1 VRQGA
6 LGGYRTF
13 ASMRFAIIAAVS
25 IAALFPAAG
34 SARTIDFSDLR
45 NLTSLSSPQISPD
58 GKRIVFFRSRPD
70 YTKDRSQSDLMII
83 EVKSKKVRQLT
94 FNRRGL
100 SSPRWSP
107 DGSSIA
113 FLMSTTVEG
122 VTDPQEEIFVLPMNG
137 GDPRPVTKAEQGVD
151 GFAWSPNGAQF
162 AFITQDPNPYKKQ
175 VDAHL
180 DAFEI
185 GANDYLHT
193 EAAIPSHLWVISSGG
208 GTAKR
213 LTSGWWSLGTV
224 DPGSTSGLS
233 WSSDGTKIAFD
244 HFPTALNGDTL
255 GTVIDIID
263 VRTGKFTPLTG
274 NTGLEGGGTFA
285 PTGAAISYSRNTGGD
300 PTNGNAVYVTS
311 LGGGPG
317 KDIRKQIDR
326 TINGTAWD
334 PSGKAMWLFGPDRS
348 HTAAWYVTL
357 SGSTKPVNLGNVAIS
372 QTGQTARQTGAL
384 AFVGTTTNH
393 PSELYYLASPSS
405 KPVRLTNYNGF
416 ISKLQLGQVTA
427 VNWKSDGFSEDGVL
441 TLPPSFDRLRM
452 TGHKFPLVLVIH
464 GGPQSASTLAWN
476 SQNQLF
482 AAHGY
487 LVFNPNYRGSTNLGD
502 AYEHAISRD
511 AGAGPGRDVMA
522 GIAAVEKAYNIDKS
536 RIAVS
541 GWSYGGY
548 MTSWMTGHYNIWKT
562 AVAGA
567 ALNDWFDDYN
577 VAFYVYT
584 DVPWFGG
591 SPWNPKYSAMW
602 RDQSPI
608 TYAQSIKTPTLI
620 LGDIGDNN
628 VTITNSFKMYRA
640 LKDNGV
646 PVQFVA
652 YPVHGHFPSD
662 PVRSEDVTRRW
673 LAWIDRY
680 LRT

>member
-1 VRQGA
+1 
-6 LGGYRTF
+6 
-13 ASMRFAIIAAVS
+13 MRLAILAAAS
-25 IAALFPAAG
+25 IAALFPVTT
-34 SARTIDFSDLR
+34 SARTIDFSDIR
-45 NLTSLSSPQISPD
+45 RLTSLSSPQISPD
-58 GKRIVFFRSRPD
+58 GKRIVFLRGHPD
-70 YTKDRSQSDLMII
+70 FVKDRSQSDLMLIDI
-83 EVKSKKVRQLT
+83 KTKQVRQLT
-94 FNRRGL
+94 FDRRGL

-107 DGSSIA
+107 DGSRIA

-122 VTDPQEEIFVLPMNG
+122 VSDPQEEVFVLPMNG
-137 GDPRPVTKAEQGVD
+137 GDPRPVTKAAQGID
-151 GFAWSPNGAQF
+151 GFAWSPSGSQF
-162 AFITQDPNPYKKQ
+162 AFITQDANPYKKQ

-193 EAAIPSHLWVISSGG
+193 EAAIPSHLWVISSSG

-213 LTSGWWSLGTV
+213 LTSGSWSLGTV
-224 DPGSTSGLS
+224 DPGATSELT
-233 WSSDGTKIAFD
+233 WSPDGKQIAFV
-244 HFPTALNGDTL
+244 HFPTPLIGNSL
-255 GTVIDIID
+255 GAVIDVID
-263 VRTGKFTPLTG
+263 VRSGKRTPLTG
-274 NTGLEGGGTFA
+274 NSGLEGAPDFA
-285 PTGAAISYSRNTGGD
+285 PAGNAISYARNTNGD
-300 PTNGNAVYVTS
+300 DTNGNAIYVTRP
-311 LGGGPG
+311 GGGSG
-317 KDIRKQIDR
+317 KDIRAQIDR
-326 TINGTAWD
+326 NINGSAWD
-334 PSGKAMWLFGPDRS
+334 PSGKALWLFGPDGPR
-348 HTAAWYVTL
+348 TAAWYVTL
-357 SGSTKPVNLGNVAIS
+357 NGATKRVNLGNVALS
-372 QTGQTARQTGAL
+372 QTGQTARKTGAL
-384 AFVGTTTNH
+384 AFIGTTTGH
-393 PSELYYLASPSS
+393 PGELYYLASPASQ
-405 KPVRLTNYNGF
+405 PVRLTNVNGF
-416 ISKLQLGQVTA
+416 ITKLQLGRVA
-427 VNWKSDGFSEDGVL
+427 EVNWKNDGFSEDGVL
-441 TLPPSFDRLRM
+441 TMPPGYNSQ
-452 TGHKFPLVLVIH
+452 KAYPLVLVIH
-464 GGPQSASTLAWN
+464 GGPQSASTQAWN

-502 AYEHAISRD
+502 RYQHAISRD

-522 GIAAVEKAYNIDKS
+522 GIATVERSYKVDKS

-548 MTSWMTGHYNIWKT
+548 MTSWMTGHYNIWKA

-602 RDQSPI
+602 RAQSPI
-608 TYAQSIKTPTLI
+608 TYAQAIHAPTLI
-620 LGDIGDNN
+620 MGDIGDNN
-628 VTITNSFKMYRA
+628 VTITNSFKMYHA

-680 LRT
+680 LR

>member
-1 VRQGA
+1 
-6 LGGYRTF
+6 
-13 ASMRFAIIAAVS
+13 MRFAIIAAAS
-25 IAALFPAAG
+25 IAVLFPVTT
-34 SARTIDFSDLR
+34 SARTIDFSDIR
-45 NLTSLSSPQISPD
+45 RLTSVSSPQISPD
-58 GKRIVFFRSRPD
+58 GKRIVFLRGHPD
-70 YTKDRSQSDLMII
+70 FVKDRSQTDLTLIDI
-83 EVKSKKVRQLT
+83 KTKQVRQLT
-94 FNRRGL
+94 FDRRGL

-107 DGSSIA
+107 DGSRIA

-122 VTDPQEEIFVLPMNG
+122 VSGPQEEVFVLPMNG
-137 GDPRPVTKAEQGVD
+137 GDPRPVTKAARGIA
-151 GFAWSPNGAQF
+151 GFAWSPDGTQF
-162 AFITQDPNPYKKQ
+162 AFITQDPNPHKKQ
-175 VDAHL
+175 VAAHL

-193 EAAIPSHLWVISSGG
+193 EAAIPLHLWVISSSG

-213 LTSGWWSLGTV
+213 LTSGSWSLGTV
-224 DPGSTSGLS
+224 DPGATSELTWST
-233 WSSDGTKIAFD
+233 DGKQIAFV
-244 HFPTALNGDTL
+244 HFPTPLIGNSL
-255 GTVIDIID
+255 GAVIDVID
-263 VRTGKFTPLTG
+263 VRTGKRAPLTG
-274 NTGLEGGGTFA
+274 NSGLEGGPDFA
-285 PTGAAISYSRNTGGD
+285 PAGNAIAYSRNTNGD
-300 PTNGNAVYVTS
+300 DTNGNSIYVTHV
-311 LGGGPG
+311 GGGPG
-317 KDIRKQIDR
+317 KDIRAQIDR
-326 TINGTAWD
+326 NINGTAWD
-334 PSGKAMWLFGPDRS
+334 PSGKALWLFGPDGPR
-348 HTAAWYVTL
+348 TAAWYVTL
-357 SGSTKPVNLGNVAIS
+357 NGATRRVNLGNVALS
-372 QTGQTARQTGAL
+372 QTGQTARKTGAL
-384 AFVGTTTNH
+384 AFIGTTTGH
-393 PSELYYLASPSS
+393 PGELYYLASPASQ
-405 KPVRLTNYNGF
+405 PARLTNFNGF
-416 ISKLQLGQVTA
+416 VTKLQLGRVA
-427 VNWKSDGFSEDGVL
+427 EVNWKNDGFSEDGVL
-441 TLPPSFDRLRM
+441 TMPPDYNPQ
-452 TGHKFPLVLVIH
+452 KAYPLVLVIH
-464 GGPQSASTLAWN
+464 GGPQSASTQAWN

-502 AYEHAISRD
+502 RYQHAISRD

-522 GIAAVEKAYNIDKS
+522 GIAKVERSYKVDKS

-548 MTSWMTGHYNIWKT
+548 MTSWMTGHYNIWKA

-602 RDQSPI
+602 RAQSPI
-608 TYAQSIKTPTLI
+608 TYAQAIRAPTLI
-620 LGDIGDNN
+620 MGDIGDNN
-628 VTITNSFKMYRA
+628 VTITNSFKMYHA

-680 LRT
+680 LR

>member
-1 VRQGA
+1 
-6 LGGYRTF
+6 
-13 ASMRFAIIAAVS
+13 MRLAIIAAAS
-25 IAALFPAAG
+25 IAALFPAAA
-34 SARTIDFSDLR
+34 SARTLDFSDVR
-45 NLTSLSSPQISPD
+45 NLVSLNSPQISPD
-58 GKRIVFFRSRPD
+58 GKKIIFFRGRPD
-70 YTKDRSQSDLMII
+70 FVKDRSQTDLMLIDI
-83 EVKSKKVRQLT
+83 KSKQIRQLT

-107 DGSSIA
+107 DGSRIA

-122 VTDPQEEIFVLPMNG
+122 VTDPQEEIFVLLMDG
-137 GDPRPVTKAEQGVD
+137 GDPQPITKALQGID
-151 GFAWSPNGAQF
+151 GYSWSPNGAQF
-162 AFITQDPNPYKKQ
+162 AYITQDANQYKKQ

-193 EAAIPSHLWVISSGG
+193 EAAIPSHLWVISAAG

-213 LTSGWWSLGTV
+213 LTSGTWSLGTV
-224 DPGSTSGLS
+224 DPGSTSGIS
-233 WSSDGTKIAFD
+233 WSPDGTKIAFD

-255 GTVIDIID
+255 GTVIDVID
-263 VRTGKFTPLTG
+263 VRTGKRTRLTG

-285 PTGAAISYSRNTGGD
+285 PAGTAIAYSRNTGGD
-300 PTNGNAVYVTS
+300 PTNGNAIYVTH

-317 KDIRKQIDR
+317 KDIRKQLDR
-326 TINGTAWD
+326 TINGTAWA
-334 PSGKAMWLFGPDRS
+334 PNGKAMWLFGPDRS
-348 HTAAWYVTL
+348 QVAAWYVTL
-357 SGSTKPVNLGNVAIS
+357 GGSTQRVNLGNVAIS
-372 QTGQTARQTGAL
+372 QTGQTARKTGAL
-384 AFVGTTTNH
+384 AFTGTTTSH
-393 PSELYYLASPSS
+393 PAELYYLASPSS
-405 KPVRLTNYNGF
+405 TPVRLTNYNGF
-416 ISKLQLGQVTA
+416 VSKLQLGHVTE
-427 VNWKSDGFSEDGVL
+427 VNWKNDGFAEDGVL
-441 TLPPSFDRLRM
+441 TLPP
-452 TGHKFPLVLVIH
+452 GYNPQKAYPLVLVIH

-502 AYEHAISRD
+502 RYEHAIWHD

-522 GIAAVEKAYNIDKS
+522 GIAAVEKAYKVDKS
-536 RIAVS
+536 RIAVT

-548 MTSWMTGHYNIWKT
+548 MTSWMTGHYTIWKA

-591 SPWNPKYSAMW
+591 SPWNPKYTAMW
-602 RDQSPI
+602 REQSPI
-608 TYAQSIKTPTLI
+608 TYAQAIKTPTLI

-628 VTITNSFKMYRA
+628 VTITNSFKMYHA

-673 LAWIDRY
+673 LAWVDRY
-680 LRT
+680 LR

>member
-1 VRQGA
+1 
-6 LGGYRTF
+6 
-13 ASMRFAIIAAVS
+13 MRLAIIAALS
-25 IAALFPAAG
+25 IAAVFPAAA

-45 NLTSLSSPQISPD
+45 NITSLNSPQISPD
-58 GKRIVFFRSRPD
+58 GKRVVFVRSRPD
-70 YTKDRSQSDLMII
+70 FTKDRSQSDLMLMDL
-83 EVKSKKVRQLT
+83 KTKKVRQLT

-100 SSPRWSP
+100 ASPRWSP

-122 VTDPQEEIFVLPMNG
+122 VSDPQEEIFVLPLDG
-137 GDPRPVTKAEQGVD
+137 GDPRPITKAEQGVD
-151 GFAWSPNGAQF
+151 GFAWSPNGSQF

-175 VDAHL
+175 IDAHL

-193 EAAIPSHLWVISSGG
+193 EASIPSHLWTIGTGG

-213 LTSGWWSLGTV
+213 LTSGSWSLGTV
-224 DPGSTSGLS
+224 DPGATSDIS
-233 WSSDGTKIAFD
+233 WSPDGKKIAFI
-244 HFPTALNGDTL
+244 HFPTPLIGNSL
-255 GTVIDIID
+255 GAVIDVVD
-263 VRTGKFTPLTG
+263 ARTGKRTPLTG
-274 NTGLEGGGTFA
+274 NTGLEGSPDFA
-285 PTGAAISYSRNTGGD
+285 PAGNLIAYSRNTNGD
-300 PTNGNAVYVTS
+300 DTNGNAIYVTRV
-311 LGGGPG
+311 GGGPG

-326 TINGTAWD
+326 NINGTAWD
-334 PSGKAMWLFGPDRS
+334 PSGKAMWLFGPDGQR
-348 HTAAWYVTL
+348 TAAWYVTL
-357 SGSTKPVNLGNVAIS
+357 GGSTQRVNMGDVAIS
-372 QTGQTARQTGAL
+372 QTGQVARKTGAL
-384 AFVGTTTNH
+384 AFIGTTTSH
-393 PSELYYLASPSS
+393 PAELYYLASPKAS
-405 KPVRLTNYNGF
+405 PVRLTNYNGF
-416 ISKLQLGQVTA
+416 ISKLQLGRV
-427 VNWKSDGFSEDGVL
+427 VEMNWKNDGFAEDGVL
-441 TLPPSFDRLRM
+441 TLPPGYNPQKSY
-452 TGHKFPLVLVIH
+452 PLVLVIH

-487 LVFNPNYRGSTNLGD
+487 MVFNPNYRGSTNLGD
-502 AYEHAISRD
+502 RYEHAIWHD

-522 GIAAVEKAYNIDKS
+522 GIATVEKAYKVDKS
-536 RIAVS
+536 RLAVT

-548 MTSWMTGHYNIWKT
+548 MTSWMTGHYNIWKA

-608 TYAQSIKTPTLI
+608 TFAQSIKTPTLI

-628 VTITNSFKMYRA
+628 VTITNSFKMYHA

-662 PVRSEDVTRRW
+662 HVRSENVYQRW
-673 LAWIDRY
+673 LGWIDRY
-680 LRT
+680 LR

>member
-1 VRQGA
+1 
-6 LGGYRTF
+6 
-13 ASMRFAIIAAVS
+13 MRLAIIAAAS
-25 IAALFPAAG
+25 IAALFPAAA
-34 SARTIDFSDLR
+34 SARTIDFSDVR
-45 NLTSLSSPQISPD
+45 NLVSLSSPQISPD
-58 GKRIVFFRSRPD
+58 GKKIIFFRGRPD
-70 YTKDRSQSDLMII
+70 FVKDRSQTDLMLID
-83 EVKSKKVRQLT
+83 VKSKQIRQLT

-107 DGSSIA
+107 DGSRIA

-122 VTDPQEEIFVLPMNG
+122 VTDPQEEIFVLPMDG
-137 GDPRPVTKAEQGVD
+137 GDPQPITKAEQGID
-151 GFAWSPNGAQF
+151 GYAWSPNGARF
-162 AFITQDPNPYKKQ
+162 AYITQDANPYKKQ

-193 EAAIPSHLWVISSGG
+193 EAAIPSHLWVISAAG

-213 LTSGWWSLGTV
+213 LTSGSWSLGTV
-224 DPGSTSGLS
+224 DPGSTSGIS
-233 WSSDGTKIAFD
+233 WSPDGTKIAFD

-255 GTVIDIID
+255 GTVIDIIN
-263 VRTGKFTPLTG
+263 VRTGKRTRLTG

-285 PTGAAISYSRNTGGD
+285 PAGTAIAYSRNSGGD
-300 PTNGNAVYVTS
+300 PTNGNAIYVTH

-317 KDIRKQIDR
+317 KDIRKQLDR
-326 TINGTAWD
+326 TINGTAWA
-334 PSGKAMWLFGPDRS
+334 PNGKAMWLFGPDRS
-348 HTAAWYVTL
+348 QVAAWYVTL
-357 SGSTKPVNLGNVAIS
+357 GGSTQRVNLENVAIS
-372 QTGQTARQTGAL
+372 QTGQTARKTGAL
-384 AFVGTTTNH
+384 AFTGTTTSH
-393 PSELYYLASPSS
+393 PAELYYLASPSS
-405 KPVRLTNYNGF
+405 TPVRLTNYNGF
-416 ISKLQLGQVTA
+416 VSKLQLGRVA
-427 VNWKSDGFSEDGVL
+427 EVNWKNDGFAEDGVL
-441 TLPPSFDRLRM
+441 TLPPGYNPQK
-452 TGHKFPLVLVIH
+452 TYPLVLVIH

-502 AYEHAISRD
+502 RYEHAISRD
-511 AGAGPGRDVMA
+511 AGAGPGRDVIA
-522 GIAAVEKAYNIDKS
+522 GIAAVEKAYKVDKS
-536 RIAVS
+536 RIAVT

-548 MTSWMTGHYNIWKT
+548 MTSWMTGHYNIWKA

-591 SPWNPKYSAMW
+591 SPWNPKYTAMW

-608 TYAQSIKTPTLI
+608 TYAQAIKTPTLI

-628 VTITNSFKMYRA
+628 VTITNSFKMYHA

-673 LAWIDRY
+673 LAWVDRY
-680 LRT
+680 LR

>member
-1 VRQGA
+1 
-6 LGGYRTF
+6 
-13 ASMRFAIIAAVS
+13 MRLAIIAAVS
-25 IAALFPAAG
+25 IAVFFPAAA
-34 SARTIDFSDLR
+34 SARTIDFSDVR
-45 NLTSLSSPQISPD
+45 NIVSLSSPQISPD

-70 YTKDRSQSDLMII
+70 FTKDRSQTDLMLMD
-83 EVKSKKVRQLT
+83 VKTKKVRQLT

-100 SSPRWSP
+100 GSPRWSP

-113 FLMSTTVEG
+113 LLMSTTVEG
-122 VTDPQEEIFVLPMNG
+122 VTDPQEEIFVLPLDG
-137 GDPRPVTKAEQGVD
+137 GDPQPVTKAEQGVD
-151 GFAWSPNGAQF
+151 GFAWSPNGSQF

-180 DAFEI
+180 DAFEV

-193 EAAIPSHLWVISSGG
+193 AAAIPSHLWVTSSNGS

-213 LTSGWWSLGTV
+213 LTSGTWSLGTV
-224 DPGSTSGLS
+224 DPGATSELS
-233 WSSDGTKIAFD
+233 WSSDGKKIAFI
-244 HFPTALNGDTL
+244 HFPTPLIGNSL
-255 GTVIDIID
+255 GGVVDVVD
-263 VRTGKFTPLTG
+263 VRTGARNRLTG
-274 NTGLEGGGTFA
+274 NSGLEGSPDFA
-285 PTGAAISYSRNTGGD
+285 PAGNLIAYSRNTNGD
-300 PTNGNAVYVTS
+300 DTNGNAIYVTR

-317 KDIRKQIDR
+317 YDIRKQIGR
-326 TINGTAWD
+326 NINGTAWD
-334 PSGKAMWLFGPDRS
+334 PSGKALWLFGPNGER
-348 HTAAWYVTL
+348 TAAWYVTL
-357 SGSTKPVNLGNVAIS
+357 GGSTQRVNTGDVSIS
-372 QTGQTARQTGAL
+372 QTGQIARKSGAL
-384 AFVGTTTNH
+384 AFVGTTTSH
-393 PSELYYLASPSS
+393 PAELYYLASPKSS
-405 KPVRLTNYNGF
+405 PVRLTNYNGF
-416 ISKLQLGQVTA
+416 ITKLQLGRV
-427 VNWKSDGFSEDGVL
+427 VEMNWKNDGFAEDGVL
-441 TLPPSFDRLRM
+441 TLPPRYNSQ
-452 TGHKFPLVLVIH
+452 KSYPLVLVIH

-502 AYEHAISRD
+502 RYEHAIWHD

-522 GIAAVEKAYNIDKS
+522 GIATVEKAYNVDKS
-536 RIAVS
+536 RMAVT

-548 MTSWMTGHYNIWKT
+548 MTSWMTGHYNIWKA

-591 SPWNPKYSAMW
+591 SPWNPKYTAMW

-608 TYAQSIKTPTLI
+608 TYAQSIHAPTLI
-620 LGDIGDNN
+620 MGDIGDNN
-628 VTITNSFKMYRA
+628 VTITNSFKMYHA

-673 LAWIDRY
+673 LAWVDRY
-680 LRT
+680 LR